1 MHDPVLNGDPARK
14 GTCQVSKELLET
26 RRLSVRISSEK
37 LQQRFG
43 LRTKTGAIQ
52 LPSVFL
58 SLFRESDPPGRVRRY
73 QPGFSEH
80 FEIGVRIPRRIDS
93 LMAGIDNR

>member
-1 MHDPVLNGDPARK
+1 VLNGDPARK
-14 GTCQVSKELLET
+14 RTSQVSDEFLET
-26 RRLSVRISSEK
+26 RRSSVGISSEK

-58 SLFRESDPPGRVRRY
+58 SLFRENDPPGRVARY

-80 FEIGVRIPRRIDS
+80 FEIGVLMPRRIDS
-93 LMAGIDNR
+93 LMPGIDNR